1 MQLDVKMLLISTF
14 IFINNLIGVILCNP
28 VVDTN
33 DGKLKGLTRKN
44 KYFGKKIHV
53 FKGIRYAQ
61 PPIGQLRFKKPIPI
75 QKWDDVK
82 DALKFGDK
90 CWQRSGNSEKNLNED
105 CLFLNVWTPNILSTS
120 SNQTKDT
127 LKPVMVYIHGGGFR
141 IGKGN
146 IHGLALASHDV
157 VVVSINYR
165 LGIFG
170 FLYGGSEEA
179 PGNVGLHDQV
189 LALKWVI

>member
-1 MQLDVKMLLISTF
+1 MLLFLTF

-28 VVDTN
+28 VVHTN
-33 DGKLKGLTRKN
+33 DGKLKGLTRQSKH
-44 KYFGKKIHV
+44 FGKKIHV
-53 FKGIRYAQ
+53 FNGIRYAQ
-61 PPIGQLRFKKPIPI
+61 PPIGQLRFQKPIPI

-82 DALKFGDK
+82 DALKFGHK
-90 CWQRSGNSEKNLNED
+90 CWQRSGKNLSED
-105 CLFLNVWTPNILSTS
+105 CLFLNIWTPNILSTS
-120 SNQTKDT
+120 SNQTNDT
-127 LKPVMVYIHGGGFR
+127 LKPVMVYIHGGGLR
-141 IGKGN
+141 IGTGN
-146 IHGLALASHDV
+146 VGGLTLASHDV

-170 FLYGGSEEA
+170 FLYGESEEA